1 MKWLV
6 ALALVI
12 ASASI
17 VLPALVRQS
26 DVTAPD
32 RLDQIHELASF

>member
-1 MKWLV
+1 MKWVV

-26 DVTAPD
+26 DVTVPD
-32 RLDQIHELASF
+32 KLDRIHELASF

>member
-6 ALALVI
+6 AIALVL

-17 VLPALVRQS
+17 VLPALARQS
-26 DVTAPD
+26 SVTVPD
-32 RLDQIHELASF
+32 RLDRIHELASF

>member
-26 DVTAPD
+26 DIAVPD
-32 RLDQIHELASF
+32 RLDRIHELASF